1 MTMRVEDSTTP
12 VAGFRFAAISAGI
25 KTAGKLDLALAA
37 ADTPASAA
45 ALFTTNI
52 VRAAPVLVAAERA
65 RRGRA
70 RAIFANSG
78 CANACTGQ
86 AGLAAARDTTAA
98 VARALGAD
106 PDDVL
111 PASTGVIGALLPAPR
126 LMELAPALVGEL
138 AADGADRFAEAIL
151 TTDRGPKVAHAR
163 GEIDGHP
170 FVVMGIAKGAG
181 MIHPTVAPLMAPLTP
196 HATMLAFLFT
206 DAAADARALED
217 ALVRVSEVTYN
228 RATVDGDTS
237 TNDALIALA
246 SGRAGTP
253 PSRGTKIAPQL
264 EEAMGLVSER
274 LARAMVADGEG
285 AEHLVEILVSGTASD
300 AEALAVARTIATSPL
315 VKTALYGQD
324 PNWGRLLGAA
334 GRAGVAFDPNRA
346 RIAIGGIAIVEG
358 GVGLGADLEGRARL
372 AMAQTSYAI
381 DVILGDG
388 PGRARYLACDLG
400 IGYVRCN
407 ASYRS

>member
-1 MTMRVEDSTTP
+1 MPIRLEDSTTT
-12 VAGFRFAAISAGI
+12 VAGFRFAAIAAGI
-25 KTAGKLDLALAA
+25 KSADRLDLALAA
-37 ADTPASAA
+37 ADAPVATA

-70 RAIFANSG
+70 TAILANSG
-78 CANACTGQ
+78 CANACTGA

-98 VARALGAD
+98 VARALGVD

-111 PASTGVIGALLPAPR
+111 PASTGVIGATLPAAR
-126 LMELAPALVGEL
+126 LVALAPALVAEL
-138 AADGADRFAEAIL
+138 GADRADRFAEAIL

-163 GEIDGHP
+163 GEIGGRP
-170 FVVMGIAKGAG
+170 FTVLGIAKGAG
-181 MIHPTVAPLMAPLTP
+181 MIHPTVAPLVP

-206 DAAADARALED
+206 DAAADARALGG
-217 ALVRVSEVTYN
+217 ALSRVAEVTFN
-228 RATVDGDTS
+228 QASVDGDTS

-246 SGRAGTP
+246 SGRAANEAANP
-253 PSRGTKIAPQL
+253 AEIAPQL

-285 AEHLVEILVSGTASD
+285 AEHLVEIMVSGTASN
-300 AEALAVARTIATSPL
+300 AEALVVARTIATSPL

-334 GRAGVAFDPNRA
+334 GRAGVMFDPSRA
-346 RIAIGGIAIVEG
+346 RIAIGGIAIVDG
-358 GVGLGADLEGRARL
+358 GVGLGADPETKARL
-372 AMAQTSYAI
+372 MMAQPAYAI
-381 DVILGDG
+381 EIALGDG

>member
-1 MTMRVEDSTTP
+1 MTIRIEDSTTA
-12 VAGFRFAAISAGI
+12 VAGFRFAGVSAGI
-25 KTAGKLDLALAA
+25 KTPARLDLALAA
-37 ADTPASAA
+37 ADARVAA
-45 ALFTTNI
+45 AGLFTTNI
-52 VRAAPVLVAAERA
+52 VRAAPVLVAADRL
-65 RRGRA
+65 RRGQA
-70 RAIFANSG
+70 RAILVNSG
-78 CANACTGQ
+78 CANACTGEP
-86 AGLAAARDTTAA
+86 GLAAARDTTAA

-111 PASTGVIGALLPAPR
+111 PASTGVIGALLPAGR
-126 LMELAPALVGEL
+126 IIEVTPALAAEL
-138 AADGADRFAEAIL
+138 GADRADQFAEAIL

-163 GEIDGHP
+163 GEIGGRS
-170 FVVMGIAKGAG
+170 FTVLGIAKGAG
-181 MIHPTVAPLMAPLTP
+181 MIHPTVAPLAP

-206 DAAADARALED
+206 DAGADARALEG
-217 ALVRVSEVTYN
+217 ALARVADVTFN
-228 RATVDGDTS
+228 RASVDGDTS

-246 SGRAGTP
+246 SGRAGNP
-253 PSRGTKIAPQL
+253 IDQGAEIAPQL

-285 AEHLVEILVSGTASD
+285 AEHLVDIVVGGTASNDD
-300 AEALAVARTIATSPL
+300 ALVIARTIATSPL

-346 RIAIGGIAIVEG
+346 RIAIGGITIVEG
-358 GVGLGADLEGRARL
+358 GVGLGADRENKARL
-372 AMAQTSYAI
+372 VMAQPSYAI
-381 DVILGDG
+381 EVVLGDG
-388 PGRARYLACDLG
+388 PGRARYFACDLG

>member
-1 MTMRVEDSTTP
+1 MSIRLADSTTN
-12 VAGFRFAAISAGI
+12 VAGFRFGAVAAGI
-25 KTAGKLDLALAA
+25 KAPGRLDWALAA
-37 ADTPASAA
+37 ADAPVSAA

-52 VRAAPVLVAAERA
+52 VRAAPVLIAADRV

-70 RAIFANSG
+70 RAIVANSG
-78 CANACTGQ
+78 CANACTGE

-98 VARALGAD
+98 VARALGGD
-106 PDDVL
+106 PNDVL
-111 PASTGVIGALLPAPR
+111 PASTGVIGALLPASR
-126 LMELAPALVGEL
+126 LIELTPALVADL
-138 AADGADRFAEAIL
+138 RADGADRFAEAIL

-163 GEIDGHP
+163 GEIGGRS
-170 FVVMGIAKGAG
+170 FTVMGIAKGAG
-181 MIHPTVAPLMAPLTP
+181 MIHPTVAPLVP

-206 DAAADARALED
+206 DAAADARALEGTL
-217 ALVRVSEVTYN
+217 ARVAEATFN

-237 TNDALIALA
+237 TNDTVIALA
-246 SGRAGTP
+246 SARAGNDAHATA
-253 PSRGTKIAPQL
+253 IAPQL

-285 AEHLVEILVSGTASD
+285 AEHLVEIVVKGTASD
-300 AEALAVARTIATSPL
+300 ADALVIARTIATSPL

-334 GRAGVAFDPNRA
+334 GRAGVSFDPNRA
-346 RIAIGGIAIVEG
+346 RIVIGGVPIVDG
-358 GVGLGADLEGRARL
+358 GVGLGADRESQARL
-372 AMAQTSYAI
+372 VMAQPSYAI
-381 DVILGDG
+381 EVALGTG
-388 PGRARYLACDLG
+388 PGHARYLACDLG

>member
-1 MTMRVEDSTTP
+1 MAIRIEDSTTA
-12 VAGFRFAAISAGI
+12 VRGFRFAALASGI
-25 KTAGKLDLALAA
+25 KTSGRLDLALAA
-37 ADTPASAA
+37 AETPVTTAG
-45 ALFTTNI
+45 LFTTNI
-52 VRAAPVLVAAERA
+52 VRAAPVLVAAERV

-70 RAIFANSG
+70 RAILANSG
-78 CANACTGQ
+78 CANACTGE

-106 PDDVL
+106 ADDVL
-111 PASTGVIGALLPAPR
+111 PASTGVIGALLPAAR
-126 LMELAPALVGEL
+126 LVELAPALAAEL
-138 AADGADRFAEAIL
+138 GPDRADRFAEAIL

-163 GEIDGHP
+163 GEIGGRP
-170 FVVMGIAKGAG
+170 FTVLGIAKGAG
-181 MIHPTVAPLMAPLTP
+181 MIHPAVAPLVP

-206 DAAADARALED
+206 DAGADPRALEG
-217 ALVRVSEVTYN
+217 ALARVAEETFN
-228 RATVDGDTS
+228 RASVDGDTS

-246 SGRAGTP
+246 SGRAENG
-253 PSRGTKIAPQL
+253 SAIAPQL

-285 AEHLVEILVSGTASD
+285 AEHLVEIVVSGAASNAD
-300 AEALAVARTIATSPL
+300 ALIIARTIATSPL

-334 GRAGVAFDPNRA
+334 GRAGVVFDPNRA
-346 RIAIGGIAIVEG
+346 RITIGGVAIVAG
-358 GVGLGADLEGRARL
+358 GVGLGAEPEGRARL
-372 AMAQTSYAI
+372 AMAQPSYAI
-381 DVILGDG
+381 DVALGDG
-388 PGRARYLACDLG
+388 PGRARYFACDLG